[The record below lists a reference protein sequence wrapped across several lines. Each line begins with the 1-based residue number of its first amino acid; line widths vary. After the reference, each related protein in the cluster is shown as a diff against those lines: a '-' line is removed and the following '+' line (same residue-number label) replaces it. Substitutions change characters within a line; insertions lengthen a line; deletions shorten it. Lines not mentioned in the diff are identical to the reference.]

1 MTDGLQPYSPG
12 PGGGSPYGPG
22 AGPSSPPALAHGYP
36 AASYSSASF
45 APARMTDQRTNG
57 AVVLI
62 AWVVAV
68 FSFFYMLPW
77 AIAASRGKSNA
88 TAVGLVNFLVGW
100 TFIGWVVAL
109 AMACG
114 AHQTVFAGGSTV
126 NVLVAPQWPQAQ
138 PQVPPPSGWYPAPDG
153 SAVQQFW
160 DGRSW
165 TQHRSG

>member
-1 MTDGLQPYSPG
+1 MTDGLQPYR
-12 PGGGSPYGPG
+12 PG
-22 AGPSSPPALAHGYP
+22 AGHPVLVQGHPATPYG
-36 AASYSSASF
+36 SATF
-45 APARMTDQRTNG
+45 APAVMTDQRTNG
-57 AVVLI
+57 VVVLV
-62 AWVVAV
+62 AWVVAL

-109 AMACG
+109 AMTCG
-114 AHQTVFAGGSTV
+114 AHQTLFAGGQTI
-126 NVLVAPQWPQAQ
+126 NVLVAPQFPRAQ
-138 PQVPPPSGWYPAPDG
+138 LPPPSGWYPAPDG
-153 SAVQQFW
+153 SAGQQFW